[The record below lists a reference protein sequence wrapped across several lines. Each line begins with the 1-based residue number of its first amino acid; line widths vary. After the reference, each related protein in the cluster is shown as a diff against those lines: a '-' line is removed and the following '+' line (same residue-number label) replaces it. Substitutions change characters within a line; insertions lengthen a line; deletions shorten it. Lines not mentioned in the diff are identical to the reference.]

1 MNLFSFL
8 DGQFDDDGMDNS
20 SEGSGVDIEELDN
33 LLEENL
39 PEGMK
44 SSGPK
49 AKAYEERFKEVL
61 EEKGRNH
68 FEVLPEG
75 WVQATH
81 VSGMPLFLH
90 TASRVC
96 TASRPYFLGP
106 GSVRVSIDTH
116 HKQLNRND
124 FVVTSKMPQS
134 INNPIK
140 ASTPQEVHSEG
151 PPGVLE
157 NF

>member
-1 MNLFSFL
+1 MDDL
-8 DGQFDDDGMDNS
+8 DS
-20 SEGSGVDIEELDN
+20 

-49 AKAYEERFKEVL
+49 GKAYEERFKEVL

-106 GSVRVSIDTH
+106 GSVRVRWREGVRF
-116 HKQLNRND
+116 QGGY
-124 FVVTSKMPQS
+124 
-134 INNPIK
+134 
-140 ASTPQEVHSEG
+140 STAYQ
-151 PPGVLE
+151 
-157 NF
+157 NFY